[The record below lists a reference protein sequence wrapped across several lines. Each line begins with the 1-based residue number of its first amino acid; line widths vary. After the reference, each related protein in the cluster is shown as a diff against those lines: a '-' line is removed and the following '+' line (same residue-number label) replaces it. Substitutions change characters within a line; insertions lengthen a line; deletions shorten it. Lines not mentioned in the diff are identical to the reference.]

1 MKTSGLRIFVDFFS
15 PMLEVLVGIV
25 GAGIGEGKVP
35 VTPVEVPT
43 GGGGGT
49 AIAAPMERLT
59 GGSDGAGV

>member
-25 GAGIGEGKVP
+25 GAGVGEEKVP
-35 VTPVEVPT
+35 ATPVEVLT

-49 AIAAPMERLT
+49 AIVAPMEGLT
-59 GGSDGAGV
+59 GGSDGTGV